1 MTSEITKL
9 KGVEQLVQSYLNQNY
24 SLNIS
29 KFGKLGTINYMIDKG
44 LNRHNLEIIF
54 KKFVKNSNCMNFYLF
69 IDAVELI
76 SSMIDKEYK
85 AENKLPSVTMVIDN
99 IFNELIVNVI

>member
-1 MTSEITKL
+1 M
-9 KGVEQLVQSYLNQNY
+9 
-24 SLNIS
+24 
-29 KFGKLGTINYMIDKG
+29 D
-44 LNRHNLEIIF
+44 
-54 KKFVKNSNCMNFYLF
+54 FYLF

-76 SSMIDKEYK
+76 SSMIDKDYK